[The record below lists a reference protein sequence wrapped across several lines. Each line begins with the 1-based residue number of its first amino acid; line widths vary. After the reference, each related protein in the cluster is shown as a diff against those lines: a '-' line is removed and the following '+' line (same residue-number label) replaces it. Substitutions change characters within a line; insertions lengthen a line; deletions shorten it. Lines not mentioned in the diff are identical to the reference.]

1 MGNAAAMRATGK
13 KKKKRRS
20 TDPIAMRGSDRG
32 RAIAKGQRPG
42 GGVRKP
48 GA

>member
-1 MGNAAAMRATGK
+1 MCSSDLATGR
-13 KKKKRRS
+13 KKKKRRP
-20 TDPIAMRGSDRG
+20 TDGMAMRGSDRG

-42 GGVRKP
+42 GGVRRS